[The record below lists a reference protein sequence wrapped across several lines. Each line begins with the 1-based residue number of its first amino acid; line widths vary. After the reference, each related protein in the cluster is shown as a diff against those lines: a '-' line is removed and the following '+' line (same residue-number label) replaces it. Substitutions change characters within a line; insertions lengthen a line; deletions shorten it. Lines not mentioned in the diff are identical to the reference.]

1 MPEPTLFRGG
11 FHERLRQMP
20 TLSNDDMQ
28 ALLAKIEFF
37 EGCTESQLRDVA
49 HLAGERRIATGDDL
63 CQQGDFENDV
73 FVVVEGKADV
83 IVHGS
88 SVGTTEIGEIVGE
101 LSCSVPESAPSPCV
115 RPCRCTFLCSIP
127 EISIPFW
134 RPTRRRLAGSA
145 STAVRRVRSVRASQG
160 RLTGRAQRRVQ
171 TRPCLRLRNQLR
183 RHGWRLCG
191 DGRAPCDQVLVG
203 TGSI

>member
-1 MPEPTLFRGG
+1 
-11 FHERLRQMP
+11 MP

-101 LSCSVPESAPSPCV
+101 LSMLGSGKRAVTLRATVPMHV
-115 RPCRCTFLCSIP
+115 LVLDP